1 MKKLTSQEEEAMLII
16 WKTGEGCVKDYLDN
30 YPEPKPPYTTL
41 ASVIKNI
48 EKKNFI
54 GARKIGNVYLYHAI
68 ISQDEYQQAMMSGVV
83 KDYFRDSY
91 KELVTFFAKEQK
103 ISSDELKD
111 IIKLIEKKSNT
122 LKS

>member
-1 MKKLTSQEEEAMLII
+1 MKKLTAQEEEAMLII

-30 YPEPKPPYTTL
+30 YTDPRPPYTTL
-41 ASVIKNI
+41 ASVVKNI

-54 GARKIGNVYLYHAI
+54 SSRKIGNVYLYQPK
-68 ISQDEYQQAMMSGVV
+68 ISREEYQQAMMSGVV

-111 IIKLIEKKSNT
+111 IIRLIETKANTSKS
-122 LKS
+122 